1 MLYEFRLI
9 VQDRLRRLN
18 QEYRILVV
26 KNKSRILDPW
36 LARRDAHAGKYDAS
50 ILYYLP
56 PSEQNIT
63 SVTIAVVYQQQF
75 FCKKLGP
82 F

>member
-1 MLYEFRLI
+1 MRLAFG
-9 VQDRLRRLN
+9 
-18 QEYRILVV
+18 VV
-26 KNKSRILDPW
+26 RP
-36 LARRDAHAGKYDAS
+36 HAGKCDAS

-75 FCKKLGP
+75 FLQKTWSILDLFLIFLGILRKHWKIKLV
-82 F
+82 FLIML